1 MEDSDNSVEMRS
13 FAAAAAAA
21 VQLFYSVGG
30 SPFSV

>member
-13 FAAAAAAA
+13 SDAAAV

>member
-13 FAAAAAAA
+13 FAAAAAA